1 MGMDWLSQ
9 DLDLFNG
16 VDETPEVSEEMEET
30 PVAEPMEEMEDEQ
43 DNPETNALVDQI
55 LWESSEPSDSATAP
69 EMTEPAEPET
79 TEEDVDVDALV
90 REILWQ
96 AAEVDDKVED
106 IKDEA
111 ASTGNE
117 ELLGMIDELQT
128 LLAEKNQTIEELTR
142 KNDITSNRLM
152 DKYWDAENYS
162 FYKWTIDKLENNP
175 QLNMLVKYFDS
186 DNESMKN
193 RVVAILSDMISEKT
207 WVDINDA
214 INNSQKKSVWNA
226 LTDVQW
232 WREVWTP
239 EQPEEEP
246 VYDREQSLNN
256 LF

>member
-1 MGMDWLSQ
+1 MDWLSQ
-9 DLDLFNG
+9 DLNLDLFNG
-16 VDETPEVSEEMEET
+16 ADETPEEVTEET
-30 PVAEPMEEMEDEQ
+30 PVEEPMEEMEDAQ
-43 DNPETNALVDQI
+43 DDPATNALVDQI
-55 LWESSEPSDSATAP
+55 MGGGSEPSESPTAP
-69 EMTEPAEPET
+69 ETTEPAEPET

-111 ASTGNE
+111 ASTWNE
-117 ELLGMIDELQT
+117 ELLWMIDELQT

-162 FYKWTIDKLENNP
+162 FYKWIIDKLENNP

-186 DNESMKN
+186 DNENMKN
-193 RVVAILSDMISEKT
+193 RVVAILSDMISERT

-214 INNSQKKSVWNA
+214 INNSQKQSVWNA

-232 WREVWTP
+232 WREVGTP
-239 EQPEEEP
+239 TEPEEEP
-246 VYDREQSLNN
+246 EYNREQSLNN

>member
-1 MGMDWLSQ
+1 L
-9 DLDLFNG
+9 
-16 VDETPEVSEEMEET
+16 
-30 PVAEPMEEMEDEQ
+30 EDAQ

-55 LWESSEPSDSATAP
+55 MWGGDEPTDSSVEP

-79 TEEDVDVDALV
+79 TSEDTDVDVDALV

-96 AAEVDDKVED
+96 AEKVDDKVED

-111 ASTGNE
+111 ASTWNE
-117 ELLGMIDELQT
+117 ELLWMIDELQT

-214 INNSQKKSVWNA
+214 INNSQKQSVWNA
-226 LTDVQW
+226 LTNVEW